1 MAGQQRDKEF
11 QRLQELKK
19 TISYHNYRYYVLDD
33 PEIPDSEFDR
43 LFRELQAIEAAH
55 PEWVTP
61 DSPTQRVGAEPLD
74 EFPEIRHDVPMLS
87 LQNGFEDSE
96 AYDFDR
102 RIRSRLG
109 SDGPLDYSV
118 EPKLDGLA
126 VTLIYEHGRLVRGGT
141 RGDGTRGEEITSN
154 LKTIRQIPL
163 QLMGSGWPELLEVRG
178 ELFRLDD
185 CREEIPPR
193 NDFGCKFDG
202 RRDNDRPIWGGRR
215 FRGVRPHHST
225 VNQYCIVIHGSP
237 PPVWGLYCTECA
249 IVLRQGLSVPR

>member
-43 LFRELQAIEAAH
+43 LFRELQAIEAEH

-96 AYDFDR
+96 ACDFDR
-102 RIRSRLG
+102 RIRSMLG

-154 LKTIRQIPL
+154 LKTIRQIP
-163 QLMGSGWPELLEVRG
+163 
-178 ELFRLDD
+178 
-185 CREEIPPR
+185 
-193 NDFGCKFDG
+193 
-202 RRDNDRPIWGGRR
+202 
-215 FRGVRPHHST
+215 
-225 VNQYCIVIHGSP
+225 
-237 PPVWGLYCTECA
+237 
-249 IVLRQGLSVPR
+249 